1 LRRFTNPV
9 GVHGFQIDDAGF
21 AADADAVIPIVADV
35 LIGRFVSEIATG
47 E

>member
-1 LRRFTNPV
+1 LRRFTNV

-21 AADADAVIPIVADV
+21 AADAVIAIVADV
-35 LIGRFVSEIATG
+35 LIGRFVSEIAPG